1 MSYSGKLAA
10 HYQELAAKPVSAE
23 SFAGED
29 IRYSP
34 EFEALENE
42 LGKAASLHTSAP
54 IDWQMIRE
62 QSETLLRAQ
71 SKDLRAAAWLTWALY
86 QCESFQGLHAG
97 LALLLHLCEEHW
109 DDLHPRK
116 SRTRAAA
123 LTWLTTRLE
132 PAFDEAVPIKE
143 QLPLFR
149 DLASALARLDQCL
162 SQRLESDA
170 PLLLPL
176 CRRLNERVNQAAKGQ
191 PENNAVSA
199 TVAQVKQV
207 ASQLLSSPSAVENER
222 DAQKNLRAL
231 QDAARP
237 LNTWWLRQNTTDIR
251 ALRLNRTL
259 LWLAIDSLPER
270 NAEQITP
277 LRNLPKDKLE
287 NYRDRLAKGEYADL
301 LAELEGSIARAPFW
315 LDGQH
320 MAWECLQGLGAEAA
334 MLEVE
339 LQCALFLHRVPG
351 IVELRFHDGSPFAD
365 PATRSWI
372 SAHVLPHLQTVDAA
386 PTPTSGHDAP
396 AWEQALQEA
405 QAILRKDGLKAATQ
419 HLKHGLQSAHG
430 GRQRFFWQLAMARL
444 CYHAKKYELA
454 RIQLENLDQDLQDSG
469 LHAWEPDLV
478 LQVLNL
484 LHSCCELLP
493 QNHSVRERKDEVHR
507 RLCHLDL
514 EVVLD

>member
-1 MSYSGKLAA
+1 MNHSSTLTA
-10 HYQELAAKPVSAE
+10 HYQALAAKPVSAE

-29 IRYSP
+29 ARYTP

-42 LGKAASLHTSAP
+42 LGKATSLHANAP

-62 QSETLLRAQ
+62 QSETLLRTQ
-71 SKDLRAAAWLTWALY
+71 SRDLRAAAWLTWSLY
-86 QCESFQGLHAG
+86 QSESFAGLHAG
-97 LALLLHLCEEHW
+97 LALLLHLCEERW

-116 SRTRAAA
+116 PRTRAAA
-123 LTWLTTRLE
+123 LAWLATRLE
-132 PAFDEAVPIKE
+132 AVFDEAVPVKE

-149 DLASALARLDQCL
+149 ELASVLARLEHCL
-162 SQRLESDA
+162 SQRLEADA

-176 CRRLNERVNQAAKGQ
+176 CRRLDERVNQAAQGQ
-191 PENNAVSA
+191 SEGNAVSVTA
-199 TVAQVKQV
+199 AQVRQV
-207 ASQLLSSPSAVENER
+207 ASQLLSSPGAVENER

-237 LNTWWLRQNTTDIR
+237 LNTWWLRQDTTDIR

-277 LRNLPKDKLE
+277 LRSLPADKLQS
-287 NYRDRLAKGEYADL
+287 YRERLAKGGYADL

-315 LDGQH
+315 LDGQR
-320 MAWECLQGLGAEAA
+320 MAWECLQGLGAETA

-339 LQCALFLHRVPG
+339 LQCALFLQRLPG
-351 IVELRFHDGSPFAD
+351 VVELRFHDGSPFAD
-365 PATRSWI
+365 PATHNWI
-372 SAHVLPHLQTVDAA
+372 SAHVLPHLQTVDTVPLPA
-386 PTPTSGHDAP
+386 SGHDAP
-396 AWEQALQEA
+396 AWELALQEA
-405 QAILRKDGLKAATQ
+405 QTTLRKDGLKAATQ
-419 HLKHGLQSAHG
+419 RLKHGLQSAHG

-469 LHAWEPDLV
+469 LHTWEPDLV

-493 QNHSVRERKDEVHR
+493 QNHGVRERKDEVHR